1 MPRQGNLFG
10 GVGTPIGDSIFDP
23 IYRGSPNTGAMRP
36 AQRSAMTFMENGP
49 QRQFALPNNGPGP
62 QRQQSFD
69 FAGSTRRPS
78 RLSAAGGRFRKG
90 FKEALIGGVK
100 GGRRFSGALGPVAI
114 VAEGVFAAAIVTAG
128 AIQGSAQWG
137 APTGLEEDYVGG
149 AVYGAT
155 KGVGTATGGAI
166 GGITGFAL
174 GSGIG
179 SVIFPGPGTIIGGII
194 GGIAGAISG
203 EGVGGTLLQGPA
215 RQLGLG
221 ARAIV
226 KTARAVDRI
235 QFGGNFVDS
244 RAAHTMRQ
252 RAVSDMSGSMMNARQ
267 FLGNEA
273 IFLHER

>member
-1 MPRQGNLFG
+1 MPRQANLFG
-10 GVGTPIGDSIFDP
+10 NVGTPIGESIFDP
-23 IYRGSPNTGAMRP
+23 VFRGSASTGAMSP
-36 AQRSAMTFMENGP
+36 AQRSAMVFMKNGP

-69 FAGSTRRPS
+69 FSASTRATGATS
-78 RLSAAGGRFRKG
+78 RVSKAAARFGKG
-90 FKEALIGGVK
+90 AARGLK
-100 GGRRFSGALGPVAI
+100 GALGPVAVI
-114 VAEGVFAAAIVTAG
+114 SEIAFAGAIVLAG
-128 AIQGSAQWG
+128 TIQGSAQWG

-155 KGVGTATGGAI
+155 KGLGTATGGAV
-166 GGITGFAL
+166 GGISGFVL
-174 GSGIG
+174 GSAIG
-179 SVIFPGPGTIIGGII
+179 SIIPGAGTIIGGIVGGIVGAI
-194 GGIAGAISG
+194 GGETIGNLAF
-203 EGVGGTLLQGPA
+203 QGPA

-244 RAAHTMRQ
+244 RSAHTMRQ
-252 RAVSDMSGSMMNARQ
+252 RAVSDMSGSMLNARQ

>member
-1 MPRQGNLFG
+1 VFG
-10 GVGTPIGDSIFDP
+10 
-23 IYRGSPNTGAMRP
+23 
-36 AQRSAMTFMENGP
+36 
-49 QRQFALPNNGPGP
+49 
-62 QRQQSFD
+62 
-69 FAGSTRRPS
+69 
-78 RLSAAGGRFRKG
+78 
-90 FKEALIGGVK
+90 
-100 GGRRFSGALGPVAI
+100 
-114 VAEGVFAAAIVTAG
+114 AAIITAG
-128 AIQGSAQWG
+128 AIEGSAQWG

-155 KGVGTATGGAI
+155 RGVGTAIGGAVGGI
-166 GGITGFAL
+166 GGFAI
-174 GSGIG
+174 GAGIG
-179 SVIFPGPGTIIGGII
+179 SIIPGAGTIIGGLI
-194 GGIAGAISG
+194 GAGIGIAGAIGG
-203 EGVGGTLLQGPA
+203 EAIGGALAKGPA

-252 RAVSDMSGSMMNARQ
+252 RAVQEMSGSMLNARQ